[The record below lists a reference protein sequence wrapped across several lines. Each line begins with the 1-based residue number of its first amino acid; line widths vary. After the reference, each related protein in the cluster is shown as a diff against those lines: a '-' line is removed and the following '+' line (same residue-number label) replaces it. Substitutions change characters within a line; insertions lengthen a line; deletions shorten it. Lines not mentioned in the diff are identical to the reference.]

1 MKNIDNKVSNL
12 LEIINELREKCP
24 WDRKQTL
31 DSLKRLTIEETFEL
45 IEAIEKKDFENIK
58 EELGDL
64 FLHIVFYSKIS
75 SENKYFDFYDVV
87 DFLIKK
93 LVDRHPH
100 VYEDVKE
107 ISEEQ
112 VKINWEKI
120 KLKNNKKGLLSGVP
134 KSMPPISKAFR
145 VQDKASSVG
154 FDWEKVDEVFEKIK
168 EEIHEFNT
176 ALKSENKNQIE
187 NLLPHREPMLLLDKL
202 INIKKLLSA
211 TAIVNVKKDS
221 FFVNGHFPGQPVMPG
236 VLIV

>member
-1 MKNIDNKVSNL
+1 MCQH
-12 LEIINELREKCP
+12 E
-24 WDRKQTL
+24 
-31 DSLKRLTIEETFEL
+31 
-45 IEAIEKKDFENIK
+45 
-58 EELGDL
+58 
-64 FLHIVFYSKIS
+64 
-75 SENKYFDFYDVV
+75 KYFDFYDVV

-168 EEIHEFNT
+168 EEIDELNT
-176 ALKSENKNQIE
+176 ALNNKNKNQIE
-187 NLLPHREPMLLLDKL
+187 EEFGAILFSL
-202 INIKKLLSA
+202 INYSRHLKIDPDFCLNNSTNKFIDRFNSFEEMVKNENKNISDLSLNEMNMYWERVKKL
-211 TAIVNVKKDS
+211 TFRN
-221 FFVNGHFPGQPVMPG
+221 
-236 VLIV
+236 

>member
-12 LEIINELREKCP
+12 LEIMNELREKCP

-45 IEAIEKKDFENIK
+45 IEAIEKKDFDNIK

-93 LVDRHPH
+93 IIERHPH
-100 VYEDVKE
+100 VYGDIEE
-107 ISEEQ
+107 ITEEQ

-134 KSMPPISKAFR
+134 
-145 VQDKASSVG
+145 
-154 FDWEKVDEVFEKIK
+154 
-168 EEIHEFNT
+168 
-176 ALKSENKNQIE
+176 
-187 NLLPHREPMLLLDKL
+187 
-202 INIKKLLSA
+202 
-211 TAIVNVKKDS
+211 
-221 FFVNGHFPGQPVMPG
+221 
-236 VLIV
+236 